1 MTKITIGARSSKL
14 SLAYVAK
21 VKELLLKNNNDLK
34 EENINF
40 KAIKTSGDLNL
51 NKNISEI
58 GGKNLFCKEIE
69 ESLFKKEIDIAVHS
83 LKDMEANENKS
94 LLIGAYLKRN
104 DYRDVIISE
113 KIKNIS
119 DLRNGVKIGSSS
131 KRRELQLKKI
141 NSNIS
146 VINIRGNI
154 DTRINKINENKL
166 DGVILA
172 AAGVKSLK
180 LDKKISLTF
189 NCDHILP
196 AVGQGIIAVQCRK
209 EDKIKNL
216 IKRINDN
223 TTNLCAIAE
232 RKMLQTIGGDCDTAI
247 GGLAEIENHNLKLKA
262 QLFSDSG
269 KESFEYE
276 LTGREVDASFI
287 GKSVG
292 EKIPLKKRK
301 NIKII
306 KAIIISEILTP
317 EIPLFQTSKNNILK
331 FCNTSI

>member
-269 KESFEYE
+269 QESFEYE

-292 EKIPLKKRK
+292 EKLLNLAGEKFKKK
-301 NIKII
+301 
-306 KAIIISEILTP
+306 
-317 EIPLFQTSKNNILK
+317 
-331 FCNTSI
+331 

>member
-69 ESLFKKEIDIAVHS
+69 ESLLKKEIDIAVHS
-83 LKDMEANENKS
+83 LKDMEANENES

-269 KESFEYE
+269 QESFEYE

-292 EKIPLKKRK
+292 EKLLNLAGEKFKKK
-301 NIKII
+301 
-306 KAIIISEILTP
+306 
-317 EIPLFQTSKNNILK
+317 
-331 FCNTSI
+331 

>member
-1 MTKITIGARSSKL
+1 MTKITIGARGSKL

-21 VKELLLKNNNDLK
+21 VKELLLKKNNDLK

-58 GGKNLFCKEIE
+58 GGKKLFCKEIE
-69 ESLFKKEIDIAVHS
+69 ESLLKKEIDIAVHS
-83 LKDMEANENKS
+83 LKDMEANENER
-94 LLIGAYLKRN
+94 LFIGAYLKRN
-104 DYRDVIISE
+104 DYRDVIISK

-119 DLRNGVKIGSSS
+119 DLRDGVKIGSSS

-141 NSNIS
+141 NNKIS

-154 DTRINKINENKL
+154 DTRINKINENNL
-166 DGVILA
+166 DGIILA

-180 LDKKISLTF
+180 FDEKISFTF
-189 NCDHILP
+189 NSEHILP

-209 EDKIKNL
+209 EDEIKNL
-216 IKRINDN
+216 IKKINDSS
-223 TTNLCAIAE
+223 TSLCAIAE
-232 RKMLQTIGGDCDTAI
+232 RKMLRTIGGDCDTAI

-269 KESFEYE
+269 QESFEYE
-276 LTGREVDASFI
+276 LTGRESDASFI

-292 EKIPLKKRK
+292 EKLLDLAGEKFKKK
-301 NIKII
+301 
-306 KAIIISEILTP
+306 
-317 EIPLFQTSKNNILK
+317 
-331 FCNTSI
+331 

>member
-1 MTKITIGARSSKL
+1 MTKITIGARGSKL
-14 SLAYVAK
+14 SLAYVFK
-21 VKELLLKNNNDLK
+21 VKELLIKNNHDLK

-51 NKNISEI
+51 DKNISEI

-69 ESLFKKEIDIAVHS
+69 ESLLKKEIDIAVHS
-83 LKDMEANENKS
+83 LKDMDANENEN
-94 LLIGAYLKRN
+94 LLIGAFVKRN

-113 KIKNIS
+113 KIKSLS
-119 DLRNGVKIGSSS
+119 DLKDGVKIGSSS

-141 NSNIS
+141 NNKIS

-154 DTRINKINENKL
+154 DTRINKINENNL
-166 DGVILA
+166 DGIILA

-180 LDKKISLTF
+180 LDKKISFIF
-189 NCDHILP
+189 NAKNILP

-209 EDKIKNL
+209 EDEIKNL
-216 IKRINDN
+216 IKKINDSE
-223 TTNLCAIAE
+223 TSLCAIAE

-269 KESFEYE
+269 QESFEYE

-292 EKIPLKKRK
+292 EKLLDLAGEKFKKK
-301 NIKII
+301 
-306 KAIIISEILTP
+306 
-317 EIPLFQTSKNNILK
+317 
-331 FCNTSI
+331 